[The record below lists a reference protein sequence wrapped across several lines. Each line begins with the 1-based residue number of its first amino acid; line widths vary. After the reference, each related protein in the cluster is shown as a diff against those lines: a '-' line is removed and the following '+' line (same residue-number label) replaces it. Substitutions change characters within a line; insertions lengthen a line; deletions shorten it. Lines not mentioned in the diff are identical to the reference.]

1 MLLMNEY
8 CTNISQQK
16 MTTAVPKNKL
26 KSSQSLPEASSG
38 RIHGRQKQVDVEDDN
53 DDGDDGDDSDDANNI
68 HDDVYADD
76 DAADGD
82 DDDDDDDDD
91 DGSGGKI
98 RGRAKRGRRI

>member
-1 MLLMNEY
+1 MNLALTLVRKNDYNRSEK
-8 CTNISQQK
+8 QAEK
-16 MTTAVPKNKL
+16 LPK
-26 KSSQSLPEASSG
+26 PPWSG
-38 RIHGRQKQVDVEDDN
+38 FWKIIVWQKQVDVEDDN

-82 DDDDDDDDD
+82 DDDDDDD
-91 DGSGGKI
+91 GSGGKI

>member
-1 MLLMNEY
+1 
-8 CTNISQQK
+8 

-26 KSSQSLPEASSG
+26 KSSQSLPETSSEK
-38 RIHGRQKQVDVEDDN
+38 INVWQKQVDVEDDN

-68 HDDVYADD
+68 HDDIYADD

-82 DDDDDDDDD
+82 DDDDDDAD

>member
-1 MLLMNEY
+1 
-8 CTNISQQK
+8 

-38 RIHGRQKQVDVEDDN
+38 KIIVWQNQIDVEDDN
-53 DDGDDGDDSDDANNI
+53 DDGDDGDDSEDANNI
-68 HDDVYADD
+68 QDDIYAD
-76 DAADGD
+76 DAADG
-82 DDDDDDDDD
+82 D

>member
-1 MLLMNEY
+1 MNLALTLVRKNDYGRSEK
-8 CTNISQQK
+8 QAEK
-16 MTTAVPKNKL
+16 LPK
-26 KSSQSLPEASSG
+26 PPWSG
-38 RIHGRQKQVDVEDDN
+38 FWKIIVWQKQVDVEDDN
-53 DDGDDGDDSDDANNI
+53 DDGHDGDDSDDANKI

-82 DDDDDDDDD
+82 DDDVEDDD